1 MPSAYC
7 GECEWRYRADGA
19 DASELSRAMIDHF
32 VETGHSPVERRD
44 ADDRFPA
51 DERPD
56 SSSDVDER
64 TRGPDERVAEPD
76 ERTSDATKRRGPS
89 KKRER

>member
-7 GECEWRYRADGA
+7 GECEWRYRVDGV

-32 VETGHSPVERRD
+32 VKTGHSPVERRD

-51 DERPD
+51 DERAD
-56 SSSDVDER
+56 SSSDADER
-64 TRGPDERVAEPD
+64 IRGPDELAVDSD
-76 ERTSDATKRRGPS
+76 EQTSDAARRRDPS
-89 KKRER
+89 KKRDR